1 MNNMFEKPMINF
13 DVKKEALKL
22 AAELHSKWRESRKI
36 VEGIASDGQSKREE
50 RFKPVDP
57 QNPEGP
63 QIDIA
68 NTPFEEL
75 PVAWQNENYLSAE
88 VVMDDISKLTEP
100 AVLNLESES
109 EKVHN
114 AWKSRHPEVAGEQ
127 ADEYDR
133 LSVIEK
139 DKDRLVVEEA
149 VEDVSEEG
157 YEIKL
162 DK

>member
-1 MNNMFEKPMINF
+1 MFERFMINF

-22 AAELHSKWRESRKI
+22 ASELHGKWRKSRKI
-36 VEGIASDGQSKREE
+36 VEGIAIDGQPKREE

-57 QNPEGP
+57 QNPDGP

-68 NTPFEEL
+68 NTPFEDL
-75 PVAWQNENYLSAE
+75 SPAWQNENYLSAE

-100 AVLNLESES
+100 AVINLENES

-127 ADEYDR
+127 AEEYDK
-133 LSVIEK
+133 LSIVEK

-157 YEIKL
+157 YQIKL

>member
-1 MNNMFEKPMINF
+1 
-13 DVKKEALKL
+13 
-22 AAELHSKWRESRKI
+22 
-36 VEGIASDGQSKREE
+36 
-50 RFKPVDP
+50 
-57 QNPEGP
+57 
-63 QIDIA
+63 
-68 NTPFEEL
+68 
-75 PVAWQNENYLSAE
+75 
-88 VVMDDISKLTEP
+88 MDDISKLTEP

-114 AWKSRHPEVAGEQ
+114 AWKDRHPEAAGEQ
-127 ADEYDR
+127 AEEYNQ
-133 LSVIEK
+133 LSALEK